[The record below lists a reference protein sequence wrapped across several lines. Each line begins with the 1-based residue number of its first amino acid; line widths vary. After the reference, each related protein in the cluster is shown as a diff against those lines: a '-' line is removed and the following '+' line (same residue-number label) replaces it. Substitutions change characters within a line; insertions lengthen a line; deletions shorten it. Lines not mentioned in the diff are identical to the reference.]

1 MMAAGCSAKDDSLE
15 KSGSAVKETYSENGI
30 ENSSDAFSSEEV
42 KKLLSVGDY
51 EGATNL
57 LSPYVEEE
65 NKEAID
71 LLEYVVNEKKIYAT
85 INRVYNFAYTITE
98 EITVNYYEPLEGEKE
113 VIIAQA
119 PQENYSDYAI
129 MQDDIIKS
137 DNDGAVEKNLINKY
151 LKSGKI
157 IEKKFDVPRVVNLL
171 TSIPQI
177 GMPKEIVENCAWP
190 GYKADKKET
199 ITAEGS
205 IEVWTYRKSLEGV
218 KVTFTDGRVSE
229 IVK

>member
-30 ENSSDAFSSEEV
+30 ENSLDAFSSEEV

-51 EGATNL
+51 EGAKNL
-57 LSPYVEEE
+57 LSPFVEEE
-65 NKEAID
+65 NEEAID
-71 LLEYVVNEKKIYAT
+71 LLEYVINEKKIYST
-85 INRVYNFAYTITE
+85 IERAYSPTYTIAN
-98 EITVNYYEPLEGEKE
+98 EITANFYEPLEGEKE
-113 VIIAQA
+113 VIIAEE

-129 MQDDIIKS
+129 MQDGSIKG
-137 DNDGAVEKNLINKY
+137 DRKKEVMTLINKY

-171 TSIPQI
+171 TSIPEI

-190 GYKADKKET
+190 GIKLKRKRLLQQKDRLKYGH
-199 ITAEGS
+199 ITTA
-205 IEVWTYRKSLEGV
+205 
-218 KVTFTDGRVSE
+218 
-229 IVK
+229 